1 MSDIQSIKIRMVIEP
16 DTSKSDAA
24 FTKLNAQEQAQITNF
39 KEIDAQAKKANE
51 TLQTESAK
59 SSKALEQNEKSVGT
73 LIGSVKNLGQQI
85 PGAFQVQQVLS
96 FAKETA
102 TAGKA
107 VTGLSGTFNILKVA
121 IASTGIGLLVV
132 ALISLYTYFT
142 KSEEGGDKLA
152 RIMGG
157 IKEVTSDLINV
168 LIDFGKFAAEGIGV
182 VYDLYVKVY
191 SFLIDKFIGA
201 IRAVSD
207 GLAFI
212 GLDSASE
219 AVNGFADNV
228 QSAKDAVSAWVDK
241 LGQAGVAIADLED
254 KIEALTTATSI
265 SNNKLQTEVEDN
277 LKALR
282 NRTLSYQEQIVLIG
296 KVGDAERAKLKGTND
311 LIDLQMQ
318 KERAQFSLQAQNAA
332 QGAKLFDDFVSGK
345 IRADELSNLVDGQ
358 NTQETIDN
366 IAKVINARED
376 ALRESMLIET
386 RLDNLRDQYA
396 QAEKARQDARI
407 KKKFD
412 DLKVEEGFAI
422 RRAQLE
428 GASQTEITEIQIKYD
443 DLRLGLYKQ
452 FNLQGTNDYKDSLI
466 KREELDKQYTAAY
479 IKEQQTRIDQSL
491 AKTNLANETNTNIE
505 LNAVKE
511 LYLNKNITLEQF
523 QQQAAQIIKDGQ
535 VSAIQSDIDSNNAKL
550 RIARENGLDTIAIEK
565 AIQDDQKKL
574 YDLEVADFK
583 AKEDSKTKALKE
595 AEQIR
600 RQENEKA
607 YQLGQTI
614 GAGLLDLNR
623 SNNAQA
629 LADSMA
635 KQQQE
640 LKAAGDN
647 KTEQDR
653 INKKF
658 AKEQAQLKTKQ
669 AIADKAESLF
679 QIGLATVVAVA
690 KQAAA
695 TPLPAGAALIA
706 LVGAIGAAQLALAA
720 AKPIPKFN
728 KGTKSVPGYDTGD
741 DSVLAMLRPGEGV
754 MPVDR
759 MKEYAPAFNAIFDRK
774 VPAGFLNSIVMDY
787 DNLGRQIMAVPVDNG
802 VAQEIK
808 AMSRKLDKLKVLE
821 INMDKKGFSAYMK
834 SENSSSEIANNYLN
848 V

>member
-1 MSDIQSIKIRMVIEP
+1 MVIEP

-24 FTKLNAQEQAQITNF
+24 FAKLSAQEQAQITNF

-51 TLQTESAK
+51 TLQNESAK
-59 SSKALEQNEKSVGT
+59 SSKALEQNEKSVST
-73 LIGSVKNLGQQI
+73 LVGSVKNLGQQI
-85 PGAFQVQQVLS
+85 PGAFQVQQVLG

-102 TAGKA
+102 NASKA
-107 VTGLSGTFNILKVA
+107 VTGLSGTFNILKIA
-121 IASTGIGLLVV
+121 IAGTGIGLLIV

-152 RIMGG
+152 RIMGA
-157 IKEVTSDLINV
+157 IKEITGDLTKL
-168 LIDFGKFAAEGIGV
+168 LISFGKYASEAIETVFNW
-182 VYDLYVKVY
+182 YVKVY

-201 IRAVSD
+201 IRTVSETLD
-207 GLAFI
+207 AI
-212 GLDSASE
+212 GLDSAAE
-219 AVNGFADNV
+219 KVNSFANKI
-228 QSAKDAVSAWVDK
+228 QAAKDAVSDWADG
-241 LGQAGVAIADLED
+241 LGEAGIAIANLED
-254 KIEALTTATSI
+254 KIEALTTTVSI
-265 SNNKLQTEVEDN
+265 SNNKLQTEVEQN
-277 LKALR
+277 LKGLR
-282 NRTLSYQEQIVLIG
+282 NRTLSYQEQLVLIG
-296 KVGDAERAKLKGTND
+296 KVGDAEREKLKNSNI
-311 LIDLQMQ
+311 LLDLQMQ
-318 KERAQFSLQAQNAA
+318 RERALFIMQAQNAEE
-332 QGAKLFDDFVSGK
+332 GARLFDDFAAGRIK
-345 IRADELSNLVDGQ
+345 ADELSDRVDGE

-376 ALRESMLIET
+376 ALRESLLVET

-396 QAEKARQDARI
+396 QAEKAREDARI

-412 DLKVEEGFAI
+412 DLKAEEGFAI
-422 RRAQLE
+422 RRAQVE
-428 GASQTEITEIQIKYD
+428 GATQTEITAIQIRYD
-443 DLRLGLYKQ
+443 ELRLGLYNKY
-452 FNLQGTNDYKDSLI
+452 NLTATNDYQDSLV
-466 KREELDKQYTAAY
+466 KREELDKQYTLAY
-479 IKEQQTRIDQSL
+479 IKEQEARIQKSADK
-491 AKTNLANETNTNIE
+491 ANLANESNSTIE
-505 LNAVKE
+505 LNALKE
-511 LYLNKNITLEQF
+511 LYLNKQITFEQF
-523 QQQAAQIIKDGQ
+523 QAQTAQIAKDAQ
-535 VSAIQSDIDSNNAKL
+535 LSAIQTDIEANQEKL
-550 RIARENGLDTIAIEK
+550 RIAQENGIDTLAIEK
-565 AIQDDQKKL
+565 SIEDGKRKL

-583 AKEDSKTKALKE
+583 DKEDKKTKAQKE
-595 AEQIR
+595 AEAIR
-600 RQENEKA
+600 KAENEKA
-607 YQLGQTI
+607 LQLGTTI
-614 GAGLLDLNR
+614 SNGLFQLGK
-623 SNNAQA
+623 SNNAAA
-629 LADSMA
+629 LADSQA
-635 KQQQE
+635 RQDAE

-647 KTEQDR
+647 KVEQDR

-658 AKEQAQLKTKQ
+658 AKEQANLKTKQ

-706 LVGAIGAAQLALAA
+706 LVGAIGAAQFALAA

-787 DNLGRQIMAVPVDNG
+787 DNLGRQIMAVPADNSL
-802 VAQEIK
+802 VHEIK